1 MTGCL
6 SLYCFL
12 VFGPPGLALD
22 PGPTT
27 AMQAT
32 GPSIQAFGRSN
43 ACRSWTDGCTVCTTA
58 GGEAPA
64 ACSTPGI
71 ACTPAPV
78 ACTTP

>member
-22 PGPTT
+22 PGPTPVLQAPGT
-27 AMQAT
+27 A
-32 GPSIQAFGRSN
+32 IQAFGRTRD
-43 ACRSWTDGCTVCTTA
+43 CRAWTDGCTVCTSPE
-58 GGEAPA
+58 GNAPA

-71 ACTPAPV
+71 ACTPAPI
-78 ACTTP
+78 ACTAR